1 MRLRNKLIMLA
12 TAVFSLSLAGS
23 VFADTNYGWV
33 KDSKGWWWS
42 EPSGYPKN
50 CWAWIDGNVDGYVE
64 CYYFGADGYALL
76 DTTTPDGYKVNADGA
91 WVENGVV
98 QRRAYVGD
106 LGDLRPHLVTNNNNN
121 NGTSPVTDASKI
133 AKITLNTDI
142 YKYIRTIKT
151 GEVPNKTYVGDGFA
165 GGIAYY
171 NIDYNGSTLKLGAL
185 KSIDQYTC
193 AFGPAKL
200 FFNNIPE
207 QGIEKNAFYDSLG
220 LEGSSTGRRA
230 QGSTGMSDEIF
241 GKPMGTYKYAQVDN
255 WVSADDFRHYM
266 ILLTPGPDMGGVIG
280 VDDIWYIYPDSHVL
294 IN

>member
-1 MRLRNKLIMLA
+1 MRLKNKLIILA

-50 CWAWIDGNVDGYVE
+50 CWSWIDGNVDGYVE

-106 LGDLRPHLVTNNNNN
+106 LGDLRPHLVTNNNKNN
-121 NGTSPVTDASKI
+121 ATSPVTDASKI
-133 AKITLNTDI
+133 AKITINTDV

-151 GEVPNKTYVGDGFA
+151 GEVPNKTYVGDDSSGL
-165 GGIAYY
+165 IAYY

-220 LEGSSTGRRA
+220 LESFSTGRRA
-230 QGSTGMSDEIF
+230 QGSTSISDEIY

-255 WVSADDFRHYM
+255 WVSADDFRNYG

-280 VDDIWYIYPDSHVL
+280 VDDIWYIYPDSFVDM
-294 IN
+294 N

>member
-1 MRLRNKLIMLA
+1 MRLRNKLIILA

-133 AKITLNTDI
+133 AKITLNTDV

-151 GEVPNKTYVGDGFA
+151 GEVPNKTYVGDDSSGL
-165 GGIAYY
+165 IAYY

-220 LEGSSTGRRA
+220 LESFSTGRRA
-230 QGSTGMSDEIF
+230 QGSTSISDEIY

-255 WVSADDFRHYM
+255 WVSADDFRNYG

-280 VDDIWYIYPDSHVL
+280 VDDIWYIYPDSFVDM
-294 IN
+294 N

>member
-1 MRLRNKLIMLA
+1 MRLKNKLIILA

-33 KDSKGWWWS
+33 KDSKGWWWNM
-42 EPSGYPKN
+42 PSGYPKN

-98 QRRAYVGD
+98 QRRAYVGE

-133 AKITLNTDI
+133 AKITLNTDV
-142 YKYIRTIKT
+142 YKFLGMDADTI
-151 GEVPNKTYVGDGFA
+151 PNKSYVGDDSSGL
-165 GGIAYY
+165 IAYY
-171 NIDYNGSTLKLGAL
+171 NVPYNGGTLKIGVL
-185 KSIDQYTC
+185 KQYNEFTC
-193 AFGPAKL
+193 VDGPAKL

-230 QGSTGMSDEIF
+230 QGSTSISDEIY
-241 GKPMGTYKYAQVDN
+241 GKPMGTYKYAQVTN
-255 WVSADDFRHYM
+255 RETEKGTRQYG

-280 VDDIWYIYPDSHVL
+280 IDDIWYIYPDSFVDM
-294 IN
+294 N